1 MNGTATQSVIV
12 EREIPFPPEKIWRA
26 LTQPHL
32 MEEWL
37 MKTDFQP
44 TLDHRF
50 SFRADWGSVDCQ
62 VLTIEP
68 ERTLAYTWGD
78 SRLKSVVTWT
88 LTPTGRGT
96 RLSMEQSGFREDQ
109 PRYFEG
115 AKAGWPQFFDKLGQ
129 VLTKLD

>member
-1 MNGTATQSVIV
+1 MNDAATQSVTV

-32 MEEWL
+32 IAEWL
-37 MKTDFQP
+37 MENDFA
-44 TLDHRF
+44 LKIDHRF
-50 SFRADWGSVDCQ
+50 SLRANWGAVDCQ

-96 RLSMEQSGFREDQ
+96 RLSMRQTGFRDDQ
-109 PRYFEG
+109 PRYFQG
-115 AKAGWPQFFDKLGQ
+115 AKAGWPQFFDKLEQ
-129 VLTKLD
+129 IVATLD